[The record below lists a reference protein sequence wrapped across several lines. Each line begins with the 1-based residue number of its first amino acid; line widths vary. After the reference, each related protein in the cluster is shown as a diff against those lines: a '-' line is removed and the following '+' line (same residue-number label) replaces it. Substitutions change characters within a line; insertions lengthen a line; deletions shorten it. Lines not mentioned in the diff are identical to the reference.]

1 MRFALLIEKVVP
13 LGTAI
18 SVEVVSMID
27 KVLDGS
33 LKNDNV
39 FLLGLL
45 ICVDEYVYSA
55 KFKALNRKRLSAT
68 LLVMLCGLLMRGLL
82 VVSLTFTLLVLL
94 LLIVRLLVC
103 KLLLERL

>member
-33 LKNDNV
+33 LKNYDV

-45 ICVDEYVYSA
+45 ICVDKYVDSS
-55 KFKALNRKRLSAT
+55 KFKALNRKRLRAT
-68 LLVMLCGLLMRGLL
+68 LLVMLCGLLMSGLL
-82 VVSLTFTLLVLL
+82 VFTLTFTLLVLL
-94 LLIVRLLVC
+94 LLILRLLVC
-103 KLLLERL
+103 